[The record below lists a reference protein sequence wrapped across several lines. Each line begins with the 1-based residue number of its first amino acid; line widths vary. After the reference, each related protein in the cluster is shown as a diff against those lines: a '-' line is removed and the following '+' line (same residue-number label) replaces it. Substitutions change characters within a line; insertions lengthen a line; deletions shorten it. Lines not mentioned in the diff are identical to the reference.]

1 MQVPPAYVGRVVP
14 EVFVEM
20 VRYWTGPEFRKKHDD
35 GVAKRLLM
43 EGGSHSQGS
52 IKLADCIEKK
62 VRKCIL

>member
-1 MQVPPAYVGRVVP
+1 MQVPPAYVGRVAP

-35 GVAKRLLM
+35 GVAKRLQM

-52 IKLADCIEKK
+52 IKLADCIEKN